1 MSAVGTVT
9 ITWRNGEDQFCLART
24 GDILALEEKCNA
36 GIATIIKRLRNDDYY
51 LNDVRE
57 TIRLALIGGGM
68 TPDKAMTAVKL
79 HVDGH
84 PDGLAASVLLAQ
96 VILMA
101 VMVGVPGDEL
111 GKPKAAEA
119 ETGQASSE
127 TMAASAAQQSLAS
140 EPPSDGIHAK
150 PTTLQSGS
158 LPPASRDMPGPTTRT
173 PTSPIL

>member
-9 ITWRNGEDQFCLART
+9 ITWRNGEDQFCLAKI

-36 GIATIIKRLRNDDYY
+36 GIATIIKRLRSEDYY
-51 LNDVRE
+51 VNDIRE

-68 TPDKAMTAVKL
+68 SPDKALTAVKL

-84 PDGLAASVLLAQ
+84 PDGLSASVLLAQ

-111 GKPKAAEA
+111 GKPKAADA
-119 ETGQASSE
+119 ETGRASGE
-127 TMAASAAQQSLAS
+127 TMAASAAPPPSAS
-140 EPPSDGIHAK
+140 APPSDGVRETS
-150 PTTLQSGS
+150 TTPPSGS
-158 LPPASRDMPGPTTRT
+158 LPLVSRATPGLT
-173 PTSPIL
+173 P